1 MMCQIYNTRNKK
13 SRDHGGK
20 NWQKE
25 MLSKDLL
32 WEVRMIF
39 FFIDA
44 VCVYKGDWGGGEAK
58 IRFFFTRQDG

>member
-1 MMCQIYNTRNKK
+1 M
-13 SRDHGGK
+13 GEK